1 MVFEIQAH
9 GASSRLAL
17 RSLRAARPSVLVVP
31 HAESVFPLAE
41 ALDLAGDTPVV
52 VEASAVEPRA
62 FAQALAPFLP
72 RVSLRSFDER
82 ILAEARR
89 LHPNLETTLLFD
101 QPLRLATA
109 AGRLGHDT
117 RRAADASQISVVTF
131 VFFLGVLAVISVI
144 DALFRVFRDRVHST
158 RRTNRLMRAD
168 GLCRPRRRRRRGPRA
183 RARRPA

>member
-109 AGRLGHDT
+109 AGTIGPRRDLVTRELVEAAHSVGLRIVPWTVDDPCEMLELIDLGVDGLVT
-117 RRAADASQISVVTF
+117 ARPTLLRTLVSPRAAA
-131 VFFLGVLAVISVI
+131 A
-144 DALFRVFRDRVHST
+144 
-158 RRTNRLMRAD
+158 
-168 GLCRPRRRRRRGPRA
+168 
-183 RARRPA
+183 